1 MYVRA
6 CVRMY
11 VRAFRNSDFKSVK
24 RYALQEKTTLKEI
37 RNTKYEN
44 GCVCMR
50 SYVRACVHVYVC
62 IYMYVCVGVKGVCV
76 GYIDS
81 EKIT

>member
-1 MYVRA
+1 M
-6 CVRMY
+6 
-11 VRAFRNSDFKSVK
+11 KS
-24 RYALQEKTTLKEI
+24 
-37 RNTKYEN
+37 
-44 GCVCMR
+44 GVCMR

-62 IYMYVCVGVKGVCV
+62 IYMYVCVGEGVCG